1 MLILKICRCN
11 GKASSDLY
19 VELSSIEIRNEIM
32 RSKQHSV
39 LESRG
44 RSRYV
49 NILASSQ
56 DELFRAVRKTY
67 F

>member
-1 MLILKICRCN
+1 
-11 GKASSDLY
+11 
-19 VELSSIEIRNEIM
+19 M
-32 RSKQHSV
+32 RTKQHSV

-56 DELFRAVRKTY
+56 DELFRAVSMVGCLNIEITKTRR
-67 F
+67 FSRAGAMTTATTVGVITL